1 MRAELGNFAGGAFAD
16 VNGNGNDTDKRAHKN
31 HGYKPRR
38 DVSDTQRVIKRY
50 NIGNRRGGVQKDFRQ
65 PRDQDQDE
73 NEHVISFQPAPDRFQ
88 FRDFETGQ
96 NQIFAYKLFPFAL
109 EQFPVFHDHWDK
121 KVCFE
126 HADARAKGVVKTV
139 SARFDPEQHSN
150 DGQVKK
156 ENDVGDFAGGK
167 SDCNNGGAAGD
178 GPVRRHIQP
187 LPPYHAPPQ
196 LAPVKMRHGVDIA
209 RIVKAPLQRN
219 CPFLFR
225 RYRCILSCHSLLFN
239 WITAFAA

>member
-1 MRAELGNFAGGAFAD
+1 VRAELGDFPGGTFAD
-16 VNGNGNDTDKRAHKN
+16 VNGNGNDTDKRADEN
-31 HGYKPRR
+31 HGYDPRR
-38 DVSDTQRVIKRY
+38 DVSDAQRMIKRY
-50 NIGNRRGGVQKDFRQ
+50 DIGDRRTGVQKDFRQ

-73 NEHVISFQPAPDRFQ
+73 NEYVISFHPAPERFQ
-88 FRDFETGQ
+88 FRDLEGGQ
-96 NQIFAYKLFPFAL
+96 NQIFAYELFPFTL
-109 EQFPVFHDHWDK
+109 KQFAIFHDHRDK
-121 KVCFE
+121 KVRFE

-139 SARFDPEQHSN
+139 SARFDPKQHSN
-150 DGQVKK
+150 NGEVKK
-156 ENDVGDFAGGK
+156 ENDVRDFARGK
-167 SDCNNGGAAGD
+167 RDCDNGGAAGD

-209 RIVKAPLQRN
+209 RIVNAPLQRN

-225 RYRCILSCHSLLFN
+225 RYRCMLSCHSLLFN